1 MHRTSRWVLVL
12 VTLAACGSPE
22 EVVDAGRDAPFVPRD
37 AGPPLGLPA
46 LDCASDHCWTFAV
59 LSDPHVIDAW
69 YEGPESNALD
79 TESILMANDRLGR
92 AQVRINE
99 LAASERIELAVV
111 AGDLVHDFPFDDVDA
126 YVIGPEAENTAVVLA
141 QRLFEGFSMPVHP
154 TLGNHDYEQPRI
166 SRETTHAIFSAV
178 MGIEPYYA
186 VNHRG
191 LRILMLNSQLGETW
205 NPESDAYDEEL
216 GSLGAEQMAWLE
228 AQLEEAVPSVLV
240 LHHHPIVVAHD
251 ELPGAAHAD
260 LFAIMEAYSDVI
272 RLVISGHAHRWL
284 DFGRRLGALEITVG
298 STRYDEDAFLLFRVD
313 ERSGDIELVN
323 PETPVWASTAA
334 NPYVP

>member
-1 MHRTSRWVLVL
+1 MHRAHRLLIASAFIV
-12 VTLAACGSPE
+12 ACGSPAE
-22 EVVDAGRDAPFVPRD
+22 PIDAGSDTPFVPRD
-37 AGPPLGLPA
+37 AGPALGLPA
-46 LDCASDHCWTFAV
+46 LDCSSDNCWTFAV
-59 LSDPHVIDAW
+59 LSDPHIIDAW

-92 AQVRINE
+92 AQARINE
-99 LAASERIELAVV
+99 LATSESIELAVV
-111 AGDLVHDFPFDDVDA
+111 AGDLVHDFPFDTVDDYVTGPDADV
-126 YVIGPEAENTAVVLA
+126 TAVALA
-141 QRLFEGFSMPVHP
+141 QALFEGFSMPVHP

-166 SRETTHAIFSAV
+166 SRETTHAIFGAV

-205 NPESDAYDEEL
+205 NPDSEAYDEEF

-228 AQLEEAVPSVLV
+228 AQLEEAIPTVLV
-240 LHHHPIVVAHD
+240 LHHHPIVVARG
-251 ELPGAAHAD
+251 ELPGAVHPD
-260 LFAIMEAYSDVI
+260 LFAIMESYSDVI

-284 DFGRRLGALEITVG
+284 DFARRFGALQVTVG

-313 ERSGDIELVN
+313 EVNGDLELIN
-323 PETPVWASTAA
+323 PETPVWASTEA
-334 NPYVP
+334 NPYLP